1 MNALFIL
8 SLFLFFF
15 FLQSNAFIAITK
27 SELRGLY
34 ANEALRIR
42 NQIINATVS
51 AIYTDVI
58 KKSQSGI
65 YEFKFNILCSEK
77 TPHPVEKTIAKY
89 NINFE
94 ELIDD
99 ITGEL
104 RDIFPDIYIHEKVI
118 NYCAVYEM
126 TW

>member
-1 MNALFIL
+1 MNTLFIL
-8 SLFLFFF
+8 SLLFFL
-15 FLQSNAFIAITK
+15 FLQSTAFIAITK

-42 NQIINATVS
+42 NQIINATVT

-65 YEFKFNILCSEK
+65 YEFKFNILCTEK
-77 TPHPVEKTIAKY
+77 TPHPVEKTLAKY
-89 NINFE
+89 SLNFE
-94 ELIDD
+94 ELIYD
-99 ITGEL
+99 IKEEL
-104 RDIFPDIYIHEKVI
+104 NEIFPDIYIHEKVI
-118 NYCAVYEM
+118 NSCAVYEM